1 MNNDSLTRSAAD
13 RRYSTALKPGLGLG
27 LFFCLFLFM
36 LVVASMSLQFVLSRW
51 GDSTAA
57 LRIVTIVQDVFVFIL
72 PPTVTALMMTRL
84 PAEFLEVMKSPKLA
98 VVLVAVLA
106 MLVAIPAMN
115 LMISWNASLPLPE
128 SFAWMKTAEE
138 NAQATL
144 ERLMGAPTGGN
155 LVMSLLIVGCLTGF
169 AEELFFRGG
178 VQKLLLCTRMNPH
191 VAIWLAAVIFSLFHM
206 QVLGFVPRVLLGAFF
221 GYLMW
226 WSGSLWLAV
235 IAHAFNNMLVVAI
248 RWAGEW
254 CGSVPDIDAI
264 GTGASAGSVTLVVV
278 STVLTGLVIVM
289 LRRLCLRG

>member
-1 MNNDSLTRSAAD
+1 MREESQ
-13 RRYSTALKPGLGLG
+13 RRYVTALKPGLGLG

-36 LVVASMSLQFVLSRW
+36 LVVASMLLQLVLSKW

-57 LRIVTIVQDVFVFIL
+57 LRIVTIFQDLLVFIL

-84 PAEFLEVMKSPKLA
+84 PAEFLEVMKAPR
-98 VVLVAVLA
+98 LVSVSVAILA
-106 MLVAIPAMN
+106 MLVAVPAMN
-115 LMISWNASLPLPE
+115 LIISWNASISLPE
-128 SFAWMKTAEE
+128 SLEWMRAAEE

-144 ERLMGAPTGGN
+144 EKLMGSPTTGN

-191 VAIWLAAVIFSLFHM
+191 LAIWVASVVFSLFHM
-206 QVLGFVPRVLLGAFF
+206 QILGFVPRVLLGAFF

-226 WSGSLWLAV
+226 WSGSLWLPV
-235 IAHAFNNMLVVAI
+235 IAHAFNNMLVVAG
-248 RWAGEW
+248 RWACEW
-254 CGSVPDIDAI
+254 SESVPDIDAI
-264 GTGASAGSVTLVVV
+264 GVGESVESVILAIV
-278 STVLTGLVIVM
+278 SVGLTAIVIVA

>member
-1 MNNDSLTRSAAD
+1 MTDNNLFDTNQ
-13 RRYSTALKPGLGLG
+13 RRYATALKPGLGLG

-36 LVVASMSLQFVLSRW
+36 LVVASMLLQLVMSKW

-57 LRIVTIVQDVFVFIL
+57 LRIVTIVQDLLVFIL

-84 PAEFLEVMKSPKLA
+84 PAEFLEVMKPPRLT
-98 VVLVAVLA
+98 VVIAAVLA
-106 MLVAIPAMN
+106 MMLAVPVMN
-115 LMISWNASLPLPE
+115 IIISWNASITLPASLE
-128 SFAWMKTAEE
+128 WMRIAEE

-144 ERLMGAPTGGN
+144 EKLMGLPTAGN
-155 LVMSLLIVGCLTGF
+155 LIVSLLIVGCLTGF

-191 VAIWLAAVIFSLFHM
+191 LAIWLAAVIFSLFHM

-235 IAHAFNNMLVVAI
+235 IAHAFNNMVVVAG
-248 RWAGEW
+248 RWAKEW
-254 CGSVPDIDAI
+254 FESAPDIDAI
-264 GTGASAGSVTLVVV
+264 GTASSVESVIMAIVSAG
-278 STVLTGLVIVM
+278 LTAVMIVA
-289 LRRLCLRG
+289 LRRLCLRR